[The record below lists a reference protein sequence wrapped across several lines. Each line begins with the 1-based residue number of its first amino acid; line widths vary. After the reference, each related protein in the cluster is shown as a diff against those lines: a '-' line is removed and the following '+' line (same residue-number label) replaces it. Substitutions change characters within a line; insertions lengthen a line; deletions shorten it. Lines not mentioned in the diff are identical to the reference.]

1 MSYGGITF
9 EHVWAYQ
16 IKCMM
21 ANQYNP
27 LVNAIGN
34 GNIDD
39 IIITCLRLGWND
51 AFRHVSKNK
60 ASFEK
65 MTNTNK
71 ENEIIKV
78 CKDICGEFKAYIKLP
93 DTRSR
98 SQYIENLFATPVFSK
113 KFDTIKV
120 TDPKD
125 PKYGN
130 KALCFGHIQKMFN
143 MAIKLL
149 LCLVISAEQADALHI
164 EVKLRT
170 DEKDVSI
177 CLTDNNWWKGI
188 FDKDNFDAD
197 CPLDSKILEKI
208 VPSNTTWSKY
218 GSNDYKCAQD
228 KIGTVMKQT
237 YPCSNCCNLLFDF
250 ENWN

>member
-9 EHVWAYQ
+9 KHVWAYQ

-34 GNIDD
+34 GNIDE

-60 ASFEK
+60 ASFEE
-65 MTNTNK
+65 MTNTDK
-71 ENEIIKV
+71 DNEIIKV
-78 CKDICGEFKAYIKLP
+78 CKDICGEFKVYIKLP
-93 DTRSR
+93 DTPSR
-98 SQYIENLFATPVFSK
+98 SQYIENLFATPVFSE

-125 PKYGN
+125 SYYGN
-130 KALCFGHIQKMFN
+130 KALCFGHVQKIFN
-143 MAIKLL
+143 MATKLL
-149 LCLVISAEQADALHI
+149 LCLVISAEQAKSQAI
-164 EVKLRT
+164 AVKLG
-170 DEKDVSI
+170 EAKNGKVVY
-177 CLTDNNWWKGI
+177 LTDNNWWKGI
-188 FDKDNFDAD
+188 FDEETFAAD
-197 CPLDSKILEKI
+197 CPLDSRILEKI
-208 VPSNTTWSKY
+208 GGAATKWSKIGNGCPISEY
-218 GSNDYKCAQD
+218 ENMQD
-228 KIGTVMKQT
+228 IIKSKTTG
-237 YPCSNCCNLLFDF
+237 CNLLFDF

>member
-9 EHVWAYQ
+9 GHVWAYQ

-65 MTNTNK
+65 MTNTDK
-71 ENEIIKV
+71 DNEIIKV

-93 DTRSR
+93 DTQLK
-98 SQYIENLFATPVFSK
+98 SQYIENLFVTPVFSK
-113 KFDTIKV
+113 KFDTVKV

-125 PKYGN
+125 PDYGN
-130 KALCFGHIQKMFN
+130 KALCFGHIQKIFN
-143 MAIKLL
+143 MATKLL
-149 LCLVISAEQADALHI
+149 LGLVISAEQADALHI
-164 EVKLRT
+164 KVKLGT
-170 DEKDVSI
+170 VEKGVI
-177 CLTDNNWWKGI
+177 VCLTDNNWWKGI
-188 FDKDNFDAD
+188 FDEKNFDAD
-197 CPLDSKILEKI
+197 CPLDSRIL
-208 VPSNTTWSKY
+208 
-218 GSNDYKCAQD
+218 G
-228 KIGTVMKQT
+228 KIGDSATKWSRIGNGDPISEYKKMQDIIKSKT
-237 YPCSNCCNLLFDF
+237 TGCNLLFDF